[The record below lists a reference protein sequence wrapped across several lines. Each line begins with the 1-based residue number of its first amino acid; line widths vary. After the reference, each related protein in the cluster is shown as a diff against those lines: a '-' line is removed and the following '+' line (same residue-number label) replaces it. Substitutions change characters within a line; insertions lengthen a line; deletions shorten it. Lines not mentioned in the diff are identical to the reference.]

1 MKLTKEI
8 IDQIPLLYIT
18 LGTQK
23 KVAESLG
30 ISTSSVSKYLKLNRE
45 TSPKENIIK
54 WDFSFNSINS
64 IDEFLVKCNSP
75 IVETK
80 ANFRYV
86 IDENEDYFFLSVDG
100 DINLGGGSFLAII
113 PYILGITE
121 KDWENFLIANN
132 VKYTTPNFAPKFQE
146 KKNALKLCEILN
158 KNIKVGVA

>member
-8 IDQIPLLYIT
+8 IEQIPLLYAT

-30 ISTSSVSKYLKLNRE
+30 ISASSVSKYLKLSRE
-45 TSPKENIIK
+45 ALPTENIIK

-64 IDEFLVKCNSP
+64 IEEFLEKCNSP
-75 IVETK
+75 IIETK
-80 ANFRYV
+80 TNFRYI

-100 DINLGGGSFLAII
+100 DVCLGGGSFLAII
-113 PYILGITE
+113 PYVLGITE
-121 KDWENFLIANN
+121 KNWENFLIANN

-158 KNIKVGVA
+158 KNIKVGVR